1 MLLRRHWSTAAQEP
15 IVKLW
20 HAAEAAAASQQEGG
34 DGKGSQGS
42 RETIADERD
51 AGAKHLCGAQVV
63 CCIAVCSTQ
72 HDLFTCRLL
81 YVQHFPAGRPVVS
94 HIRNFHMEYLAH
106 LSMKEVQHH
115 FSVVHF
121 SGI

>member
-1 MLLRRHWSTAAQEP
+1 M
-15 IVKLW
+15 
-20 HAAEAAAASQQEGG
+20 
-34 DGKGSQGS
+34 KGLQCS

-51 AGAKHLCGAQVV
+51 AGAKHLCGAQEV

-72 HDLFTCRLL
+72 HDLFTCSLL
-81 YVQHFPAGRPVVS
+81 YAGRPVVS
-94 HIRNFHMEYLAH
+94 HVRNFHMEYLAH

-121 SGI
+121 PVYDL